1 MLKFI
6 RTIDYL
12 SETIGKTF
20 GWVVLV
26 LMAGTCY
33 EVFCRY
39 VLDDPT
45 DWAFDMSYMFYGAM
59 FLMGGAYTLAKG
71 GHVRGDFMYRKWQP
85 RTQAKVDFVL
95 YILFFF
101 PGKLKIAILSRN
113 KSLYSTNRL
122 YNAGTKRGHHIEIID
137 YLRCYINIGENQ
149 TAIYYNSNK
158 LGNYDSVLPRI
169 GASQTSYGTA
179 IVRQFEMTGNFVVN
193 KSDAIIASRDKL
205 RSLQIL
211 TQHGID
217 MPITGYASHTIDIQ
231 DVIEKVGK
239 TPLIMKLLQGTQGNG
254 MVLAETMKAAESV
267 MSAFK
272 QVDAD
277 ILVQEF
283 IKESSGIDIRAIVVG
298 NKVVAAMQRVA
309 PEGEFR
315 SNVHRGA
322 ATKHIDLTSEE
333 KEIAI
338 KSTKVLGLNV
348 AGVDL
353 MRSKRGPLVLEV
365 NSSPGLQG
373 IELLTGADV
382 AGEIISYIESIFNNT

>member
-1 MLKFI
+1 M
-6 RTIDYL
+6 
-12 SETIGKTF
+12 
-20 GWVVLV
+20 
-26 LMAGTCY
+26 
-33 EVFCRY
+33 
-39 VLDDPT
+39 
-45 DWAFDMSYMFYGAM
+45 
-59 FLMGGAYTLAKG
+59 
-71 GHVRGDFMYRKWQP
+71 
-85 RTQAKVDFVL
+85 
-95 YILFFF
+95 
-101 PGKLKIAILSRN
+101 KIAILSRN
-113 KSLYSTNRL
+113 KNLYSTNRL

-158 LGNYDSVLPRI
+158 LGNYDAVLPRI

-179 IVRQFEMTGNFVVN
+179 IVRQFEMTGNYVVN

-211 TQHGID
+211 AQHGID
-217 MPITGYASHTIDIQ
+217 MPITGYASHTMDIQ

-322 ATKHIDLTSEE
+322 ATKHIHLTSEE
-333 KEIAI
+333 QEIAI

>member
-1 MLKFI
+1 MN
-6 RTIDYL
+6 
-12 SETIGKTF
+12 
-20 GWVVLV
+20 
-26 LMAGTCY
+26 
-33 EVFCRY
+33 
-39 VLDDPT
+39 
-45 DWAFDMSYMFYGAM
+45 
-59 FLMGGAYTLAKG
+59 
-71 GHVRGDFMYRKWQP
+71 
-85 RTQAKVDFVL
+85 
-95 YILFFF
+95 
-101 PGKLKIAILSRN
+101 IAILSRN
-113 KSLYSTNRL
+113 KNLYSTNRL
-122 YNAGTKRGHHIEIID
+122 FNAGTKRGHRIDVID

-149 TAIYYNSNK
+149 TAIYYDGKK
-158 LGNYDSVLPRI
+158 LGRYDAVLPRI

-179 IVRQFEMTGNFVVN
+179 IVRQFEMMGDFVIN
-193 KSDAIIASRDKL
+193 KSDAIKSSRDKL
-205 RSLQIL
+205 RSLQVL
-211 TQHGID
+211 AKHGID
-217 MPITGYASHTIDIQ
+217 MPITGYASHTMDIH

-267 MSAFK
+267 MNAFK

-277 ILVQEF
+277 ILIQEF

-298 NKVVAAMQRVA
+298 KKVVAAMQRVA

-322 ATKHIDLTSEE
+322 ATKHINLTPEE
-333 KEIAI
+333 EEIAI
-338 KSTKVLGLNV
+338 KSTKILGLSV

-382 AGEIISYIESIFNNT
+382 AGEIISFIESSLK